1 MPGCKVPGPQCV
13 TRSKRIDSGTLVL
26 QRSPSPK
33 PVGSQPNA
41 VLPPRVV
48 GAAAYHRAFPSL
60 ESVLGVYWFEEGQ
73 PGDETETTM
82 DAVGGQV
89 SWRKAYE
96 IDVNTGSLTE
106 MPIAIKPDQDFVR
119 FATPFEREYSNILHP
134 GFRQFPIVAR
144 RGDEYEVVGYVGT
157 VSGDNIFAPSGFFPF
172 YSLEDKDLLRGAP
185 FFVGKKEG
193 PLWVQVSNS
202 EMRYT
207 VRTRIDGGIIKVLSQ
222 KATGFV
228 ESEFG
233 PIFFIASAFAPL
245 GLGLVRSITN
255 SIFSRQIPVVL
266 KDLVLEGMTDE
277 VAQSAAISSK
287 TIVEIGAGDLRA
299 SIELAKGGGARV
311 IAVDPVPAPSAAV
324 TELEGLGGTFVKG
337 TAESLPSGTAD
348 QVVQYFPWRIGGT
361 GSHVSGGTYRVVG
374 DAAKLLKPG
383 GTAAFVTE
391 DLETAEYLAKQA
403 TSMGMRAEL
412 TNTTAAVAARGASGS
427 GVPGF
432 SGALKVYA
440 VKISK

>member
-1 MPGCKVPGPQCV
+1 MAGCKVPGPQCV
-13 TRSKRIDSGTLVL
+13 TRSEPIDSGTLVR

-33 PVGSQPNA
+33 PAGSQPNA

-60 ESVLGVYWFEEGQ
+60 ASVLGIYYYEEGR
-73 PGDETETTM
+73 PMDETTPAGTSS
-82 DAVGGQV
+82 V

-119 FATPFEREYSNILHP
+119 FATPFEQEYSNILHP
-134 GFRQFPIVAR
+134 GFGQVPEVVR
-144 RGDEYEVVGYVGT
+144 RGGEYEVVGYVAT
-157 VSGDNIFAPSGFFPF
+157 VSGENIFAPSGVFFNPF
-172 YSLEDKDLLRGAP
+172 YSLDKEFARGVP
-185 FFVGKKEG
+185 FFVGKKGG
-193 PLWVQVSNS
+193 PLWVQASDS
-202 EMRYT
+202 ERRYT
-207 VRTRIDGGIIKVLSQ
+207 VLTRIDGGITKILSQ

-245 GLGLVRSITN
+245 GVGLVRSMTN
-255 SIFSRQIPVVL
+255 SIFRRQIQVVL

-337 TAESLPSGTAD
+337 TAESVPAGTAD

-383 GTAAFVTE
+383 GTATFVTE

-412 TNTTAAVAARGASGS
+412 SNTTAAVAAPGASGS

>member
-1 MPGCKVPGPQCV
+1 MTGCKIPGPQCV
-13 TRSKRIDSGTLVL
+13 TRSKPIDSGTLVL
-26 QRSPSPK
+26 QRSPSPQ

-41 VLPPRVV
+41 ALPPRVV

-60 ESVLGVYWFEEGQ
+60 ASLMGIYWYEESR
-73 PGDETETTM
+73 PGDERETAA
-82 DAVGGQV
+82 AVGDPV

-106 MPIAIKPDQDFVR
+106 MPIAIKPNQDFVR
-119 FATPFEREYSNILHP
+119 FATPFERDYSNILHP
-134 GFRQFPIVAR
+134 RFHTVPIVVR
-144 RGDEYEVVGYVGT
+144 RGDEYEVVGYVAT
-157 VSGDNIFAPSGFFPF
+157 VSGAEIFAPTGVLPNSPDQMFAWGIP
-172 YSLEDKDLLRGAP
+172 L
-185 FFVGKKEG
+185 FVAQEGG
-193 PLWVQVSNS
+193 PLWAQVSNS
-202 EMRYT
+202 EMRFT
-207 VRTRIDGGIIKVLSQ
+207 VLTRIDGGITKVLSE

-233 PIFFIASAFAPL
+233 PIFFIASAFTPL
-245 GLGLVRSITN
+245 GLELVRSITN
-255 SIFSRQIPVVL
+255 SIFTRQIPVVL
-266 KDLVLEGMTDE
+266 EDLVLEGMTDE
-277 VAQSAAISSK
+277 AAQSAAISSK

-324 TELEGLGGTFVKG
+324 AELEGLGGTFVKG

-374 DAAKLLKPG
+374 DAARPLKQG

-412 TNTTAAVAARGASGS
+412 TNSTAAVAARGASGS

-440 VKISK
+440 VKIFK